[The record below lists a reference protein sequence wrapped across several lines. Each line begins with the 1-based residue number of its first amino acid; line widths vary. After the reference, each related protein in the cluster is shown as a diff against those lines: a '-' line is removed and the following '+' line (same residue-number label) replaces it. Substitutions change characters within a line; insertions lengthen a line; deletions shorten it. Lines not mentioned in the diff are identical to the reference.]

1 MEELRAVRRVRVETP
16 FGAPSAEYTLG
27 ELPGAGGGSLPVVFL
42 PRHGARHTLLPGE
55 INYRANLHG
64 LKQLGVTHLLAVSA
78 VGSLQEQVAPGSI
91 VLPDQFLDRTARR
104 ASSFFGEGAVAHVP
118 FGDPTDPGL
127 RAIAGAAARAC
138 GAQVHDG
145 GTCVVMEGPAFSTR
159 AESESYRALGA
170 RVIGMTALPEAKLA
184 REAEL
189 SYAMLAMVTDYDC
202 WRAGEESVTAHAV
215 LDTLRANASLARAT
229 VRECAARL
237 PYATRELPPPAAL
250 AHALVTPAEALTP
263 AVRAR
268 LDLILGHYL

>member
-1 MEELRAVRRVRVETP
+1 MEELRAVRRVRIETP
-16 FGAPSAEYTLG
+16 FGDPSAEYTLG
-27 ELPGAGGGSLPVVFL
+27 ELAGGDGSGLPVVFL
-42 PRHGARHTLLPGE
+42 PRHGVRHTLLPSE

-78 VGSLQEQVAPGSI
+78 VGSLQEDARPGSI
-91 VLPDQFLDRTARR
+91 VLPDQFFDRTVRR
-104 ASSFFGEGAVAHVP
+104 ASSFFGEGVVAHVP

-127 RAIAGAAARAC
+127 RGIVGAAARAC

-159 AESESYRALGA
+159 AESESYRTLGA

-184 REAEL
+184 REAEM

-202 WRAGEESVTAHAV
+202 WRVGEESVTARAV
-215 LDTLRANASLARAT
+215 LDTLRANASLARAI

-237 PYATRELPPPAAL
+237 PRASDQLPPPAAV

-263 AVRAR
+263 VMRAR